1 MSQPG
6 STFGDRLG
14 RMGMRAVPG
23 VGGYLAWWFRS
34 LAAWLPPSLRQALGL
49 GRGRLL
55 LQLDQDIL
63 QLRRQH
69 DDALIDIERLPLP
82 ALVTRSGA
90 GEDALTALLGS
101 RLAELPRW
109 LMLPAASSLSR
120 RMSLPGSALERL
132 RDVVGFEIDRQTP
145 FTADAVAF
153 DASVRGRREGD
164 GQLDVELV
172 VVPRQLLEDQRTA
185 LGPLASELAGI
196 DVAGADGAPLGVNLL
211 APADRRQRRDP
222 AATWNIV
229 LAVVAL
235 LAVLALMWQLLENRR
250 SAAEALEQTIA
261 SQAESGRRAAV
272 QRQQLGAL
280 LEGQVFL
287 DGLRAERAPATEIL
301 DELSRRLPDPTY
313 LEKLSINGDQL
324 MLIGLST
331 KAAALIGELQGA
343 EQWRSPALAGALQP
357 DPESGRDRFTLT
369 ANLASAA
376 ATTAPAEAADAPAQS
391 GR

>member
-14 RMGMRAVPG
+14 RMGTRVVPG
-23 VGGYLAWWFRS
+23 VGGYLSWWGRS
-34 LAAWLPPSLRQALGL
+34 LAAWLPPSVRQTLGL

-55 LQLDQDIL
+55 LQIDQAEV
-63 QLRRQH
+63 QLRRQR

-82 ALVTRSGA
+82 ALVARSRV
-90 GEDALTALLGS
+90 GEDPLAALLGP
-101 RLAELPRW
+101 RLGELPRW
-109 LMLPAASSLSR
+109 LMLPAASSLTR
-120 RMSLPGSALERL
+120 RISLPSSALERL

-153 DASVRGRREGD
+153 DARVRGRRESD

-172 VVPRQLLEDQRTA
+172 VVPRQLLDEQRTA
-185 LGPLASELAGI
+185 LGPLASGLAGI

-211 APADRRQRRDP
+211 APAERRQRRDP
-222 AATWNIV
+222 AATWNV
-229 LAVVAL
+229 ALAVVAL

-250 SAAEALEQTIA
+250 SAAVALEQTIA

-272 QRQQLGAL
+272 QRQQLAAVM
-280 LEGQVFL
+280 EGRVFL
-287 DGLRAERAPATEIL
+287 DRLRAERAPATEIL
-301 DELSRRLPDPTY
+301 DELTRRLPDSTY

-324 MLIGLST
+324 MLIGLS
-331 KAAALIGELQGA
+331 KQAAALIGELQGSD
-343 EQWRSPALAGALQP
+343 QWRSPALAGALQP

-369 ANLASAA
+369 ANLASATA
-376 ATTAPAEAADAPAQS
+376 KPAPAEATDAPAQP